1 MSNDM
6 DLKFGADTA
15 GVGAGARQVVDYL
28 DTIAGKSKEI
38 QDVFEDVRNA
48 LVAVF
53 AVDKIQE
60 FISHV
65 IDLGNDAQRT
75 ATQLGMTAREIAFAN
90 EMADRAGTSH
100 DEMRRAYVRL
110 ISSMKAAKDESSEQ
124 AAAFKALGIPLSEV
138 KEGMKDLDGFLLKVG
153 SRFANFADGPNKT
166 AIATTLFSK
175 AGADLIP
182 VLNEMGTAAEDY
194 RKSMAEIDT
203 VMTSSMIAGIQE
215 TRKGIAGL
223 NSQFENAAVVIFSYF
238 KPAIDELVI
247 QVAELVKGFNDSA
260 SKGGTMSVMLNQMAG
275 VINLVVGALA
285 MLIAGFKTLW
295 TIATTI
301 VSDITIRLTTMAT
314 NIKDALSGDWGKI
327 ADNNAQMNAALAQN
341 NHDAVND
348 ITGAWKKYY
357 DEIMAMERKKNAAQ
371 GNLSGSNDKP
381 GAAKPDAPD
390 LTKYDKGSAEKEI
403 QALMAKYDT
412 MQQLAQE
419 NYQEV
424 MRIEELKL
432 AALKRFYGQ
441 DSKEYQ
447 NELRKKIQLEQ
458 RHVRE
463 SVKVWTDAFK
473 QIGASFK
480 QSIKGLIDGT
490 MTWRDAFRTVMQGV
504 LSMFMDAIEKMIMK
518 WIEKEMI
525 ETAASTTGS
534 AQRAAAATAADTA
547 TGTSLFATI
556 IKKIISFAQETF
568 AGVFAFLSGI
578 MGPAAAGPAAAS
590 SAAVMATTAAVGSFA
605 VGSWDIPEDQLAM
618 VHAGEMIVPKNFADQ
633 ARQGGLFGGG
643 DGGGEMNVNIRA
655 LDARSVARLLRSNS
669 SALADA
675 VKLAKRNLKG
685 KR

>member
-1 MSNDM
+1 MSNDL
-6 DLKFGADTA
+6 DLKFGADTS

-38 QDVFEDVRNA
+38 QDVVEGVGKA
-48 LVAVF
+48 LAAAF
-53 AVDKIQE
+53 AVDKIQD
-60 FISHV
+60 FIAHV
-65 IDLGNDAQRT
+65 VDLGNDAQKT

-100 DEMRRAYVRL
+100 DEMRRAYVKL
-110 ISSMKAAKDESSEQ
+110 IGSMKAAKDESSEQ
-124 AAAFKALGIPLSEV
+124 AQAFKALGIPLAQV
-138 KEGMKDLDGFLLKVG
+138 KEGMKDLDGFLLTVG
-153 SRFANFADGPNKT
+153 KRFASFADGPNKT
-166 AIATTLFSK
+166 ALATTLFSK

-182 VLNEMGTAAEDY
+182 VMNEMGQAGANFE
-194 RKSMAEIDT
+194 KSMAEIDT
-203 VMTSSMIAGIQE
+203 VMTQSMIGSIQE
-215 TRKGIAGL
+215 TRKGIASM
-223 NSQFENAAVVIFSYF
+223 NSQFENASVVMFSYF
-238 KPAIDELVI
+238 KPAIDQTVLI
-247 QVAELVKGFNDSA
+247 IAEMVKGFVDSA
-260 SKGGTMSVMLNQMAG
+260 REGGTVHVMMYNLVG
-275 VINLVVGALA
+275 VINLVVGAIA

-295 TIATTI
+295 TIGTTI
-301 VSDITIRLTTMAT
+301 VSDLSIRFGGMASMIKAALTGEWGEVKSRWAEM
-314 NIKDALSGDWGKI
+314 NDAL
-327 ADNNAQMNAALAQN
+327 AENNT
-341 NHDAVND
+341 DAVND
-348 ITGAWKKYY
+348 ITGTWKKYY
-357 DEIMAMERKKNAAQ
+357 DQIMDMERKKNAAQ
-371 GNLSGSNDKP
+371 GNLSGKNDKP
-381 GAAKPDAPD
+381 GVKKPDAPD
-390 LTKYDKGSAEKEI
+390 LDPTGNAKAEKEI
-403 QALMAKYDT
+403 AALMAKYET

-432 AALKRFYGQ
+432 ATLKRFYGA

-447 NELRKKIQLEQ
+447 NELRKKIQMEQ

-473 QIGASFK
+473 QIGSSFK
-480 QSIKGLIDGT
+480 QSIKGLLDGT

-525 ETAASTTGS
+525 ETAASTAGS

-605 VGSWDIPEDQLAM
+605 VGSWEIPNDQLAM

-633 ARQGGLFGGG
+633 ARQGGMFSGGEGG
-643 DGGGEMNVNIRA
+643 DMNVNIRA
-655 LDARSVARLLRSNS
+655 LDAKSVARLLRGNS

-675 VKLAKRNLKG
+675 MRLAKRNM
-685 KR
+685 KRRK